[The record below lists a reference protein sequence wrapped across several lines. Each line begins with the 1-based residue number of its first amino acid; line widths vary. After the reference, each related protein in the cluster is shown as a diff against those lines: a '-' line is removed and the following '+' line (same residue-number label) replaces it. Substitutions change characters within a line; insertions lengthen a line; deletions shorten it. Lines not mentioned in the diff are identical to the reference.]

1 MDGAV
6 GLQLSWGA
14 AFYSFLKQVRLWEL
28 HHARPYGDVN
38 ETETAPKSP
47 KQESPKVEKPVAA

>member
-1 MDGAV
+1 MDGAI

-28 HHARPYGDVN
+28 HHARPYGDASQAEATPN
-38 ETETAPKSP
+38 STTPEAPRA
-47 KQESPKVEKPVAA
+47 EKPVAA